1 MYCCTIVLQLRD
13 ITASTGCQYST
24 KPSKGVPQTAFS
36 HINHSLKVELCLIRC
51 RQVVPAVWNTNQ
63 PFGFKCCC
71 LHMASAPRGREERG
85 GGKTRK
91 WDKDG
96 ARHPRSPSD
105 SACCFPR
112 LRRTLLVGRG
122 WQQAWGVRRLQSAL
136 WFRHI
141 RWCVFVP

>member
-1 MYCCTIVLQLRD
+1 MYCCIIVLQLRN
-13 ITASTGCQYST
+13 ITTSTVCGYSIQSNKRWT
-24 KPSKGVPQTAFS
+24 KTALS
-36 HINHSLKVELCLIRC
+36 HIILSLKVEPHLIRR
-51 RQVVPAVWNTNQ
+51 RQVVPAVWSTNQ

-71 LHMASAPRGREERG
+71 LRMASAPRGSEERDR
-85 GGKTRK
+85 GKTRK
-91 WDKDG
+91 RDKDR
-96 ARHPRSPSD
+96 ASHPRSPSD

-112 LRRTLLVGRG
+112 LPQTLLVGRG